1 MKKNI
6 IAIAAAA
13 FLAFGMTACEPESID
28 PVQNPTNQIV
38 NPRVKTTADLDNT
51 SWSYTTTLAEL
62 IANVMPGADTCYLG
76 GMGDENYVFG
86 LTFDGQYAHFS
97 FPENVV
103 ALGGEEGMM
112 EQITAVSYEYEY
124 DGAFHTGHLTV
135 AAEDMD
141 GEETIAPPGVHL
153 RRRYRRHHL
162 QPEPDQHRG
171 RDSRHPHPQLRPQ
184 RIIGYHHKLIRPA
197 VIGGLFFM
205 AL

>member
-1 MKKNI
+1 MKKSI
-6 IAIAAAA
+6 ILIAAAA
-13 FLAFGMTACEPESID
+13 LLSMTACQKENIVPGNNVTPSNNVT
-28 PVQNPTNQIV
+28 PGNGGNNGAKVQ
-38 NPRVKTTADLDNT
+38 TTADLDNT

-124 DGAFHTGHLTV
+124 DGASHTGLLTV

-141 GEETIAPPGVHL
+141 GEETIAPLEFTYDDATDVITFNLPMFT
-153 RRRYRRHHL
+153 
-162 QPEPDQHRG
+162 PEDGTPVTITLNFARNNE
-171 RDSRHPHPQLRPQ
+171 
-184 RIIGYHHKLIRPA
+184 
-197 VIGGLFFM
+197 
-205 AL
+205 